1 MLEDCRGLAVI
12 GQARTMPLCVHALLS
27 LRNAFAG
34 RALHRQ
40 HWLGDARRKLQLLI
54 GSCSVGAVRDVKSC
68 GTAAVQHQ
76 TLPLRRFAVRRAI
89 KSLLAAFH
97 TYADIRDRHDIFA
110 AIVAAKS

>member
-1 MLEDCRGLAVI
+1 MLEDCWGLAVI
-12 GQARTMPLCVHALLS
+12 GQARAMPLCVHALLS

-68 GTAAVQHQ
+68 AASNTAFKD
-76 TLPLRRFAVRRAI
+76 LRRFAVRRAI
-89 KSLLAAFH
+89 KLLLAAFH

-110 AIVAAKS
+110 AIAAAQP

>member
-68 GTAAVQHQ
+68 AASNTAFA
-76 TLPLRRFAVRRAI
+76 PLCCE
-89 KSLLAAFH
+89 KSIQLLASSIPH
-97 TYADIRDRHDIFA
+97 LC
-110 AIVAAKS
+110 